1 MGLQSFENGLE
12 RMVTGVFSRGSRA
25 GIKPVDLGRRLLRE
39 IDEHRSVDV
48 RGRRIVPNSF
58 TVILSPRDHVAFEEI
73 EQALTAELV
82 ESIREYARG
91 EGYEFMGEV
100 TVTFTIDNET
110 RPGRFDVTSML
121 RETRGARGLGSL
133 VLPSGGRVQ
142 LGSEPTSIGR
152 LPDNTLALND
162 TNVSRRHCEVRASGR
177 GFVVADVGSTNGTKV
192 NGIRILGEH
201 QLADGDILSVGSTHL
216 RFEAS

>member
-39 IDEHRSVDV
+39 VDEHRSVDV

-58 TVILSPRDHVAFEEI
+58 TIVLSPKDHAAFEEI
-73 EQALTAELV
+73 EIALATELV
-82 ESIREYARG
+82 ESIREYARS

-100 TVTFTIDNET
+100 TVTFQIDNET
-110 RPGRFDVTSML
+110 RPGRFEVSSML
-121 RETRGARGLGSL
+121 REHRGARGLGSL

-142 LGSEPTSIGR
+142 LGPDPTSIGR
-152 LPDNTLALND
+152 LPENTLALND
-162 TNVSRRHCEVRASGR
+162 SNVSRKHCEVRASGR
-177 GFVVADVGSTNGTKV
+177 GFVVVDVGSTNGTKI
-192 NGIRILGEH
+192 NGTRILGEH